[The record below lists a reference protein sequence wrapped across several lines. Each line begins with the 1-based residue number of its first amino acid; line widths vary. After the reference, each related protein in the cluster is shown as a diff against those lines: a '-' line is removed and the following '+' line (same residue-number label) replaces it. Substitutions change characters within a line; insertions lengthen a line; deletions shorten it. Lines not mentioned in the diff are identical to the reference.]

1 MVGNASTWDMS
12 RLSNAVKVPMIIFV
26 IFVHENLSFEH
37 DGLLGLLLSSIVYVA
52 VPVFFFISGYYFFF
66 RGGASNELNI

>member
-66 RGGASNELNI
+66 RGGLQTS